1 MKQKGLYKAALYC
14 RLSQDDGLVGDS
26 SSIQTQKM
34 MLEKYANDNG
44 IIIVDYYI
52 DDGYSGTNFDR
63 PAFPRMIADIDDEKV
78 NMVITKDLSRLGRD
92 YVRTGYYID
101 FYFKDKDIRYIA
113 INDNVDTLYE
123 NNDIAPFKNILNEM
137 YAKDTSRKVKTAKK
151 LLMQKGLYMA
161 AQPPYG
167 YKKDPNDKNHLVID
181 EEAAKVVKLIFDL
194 VLSNMGISTI
204 AKELNKRCVPIP
216 SVYKASK
223 GYQCYQTLLDSR
235 KLKYNDDDVEKWSTA
250 TVGNILRNQMYV
262 GDMVGNKREIKN
274 YRTGKQIIHTK
285 DEYIVIPN
293 THEPIIS
300 REDFE
305 KVQKQ
310 VSNKHRPSKTN
321 HENIFRGI
329 LKCANC
335 GRSMTMYHKVLA
347 NGKVVWRYRCMG
359 KTIRHG
365 IDTESNII
373 KYDDIYNVVF
383 KRLKELFNS
392 IKKDDDSFI
401 NDLISRYLPD
411 ETGLDKKIRE
421 AMNYSVNAGGKRVRP
436 MLMLEVYKLCGG
448 DDCQVVYP
456 FMAALECIHSYSLV
470 HDDLPA
476 MDNDDYRRGRLTT
489 HKVFGEDFGILAGDG
504 LLNLAYEIMAEAL
517 ISGEGDMTAKAKAME
532 VIARK
537 AGIKGMVGGQAVDV
551 ELTGKALSDEQ
562 LDFIFRLKTGALIEA
577 AFLAGAYL
585 AGCDE
590 KSADRLCR
598 AASLIGFAFQIRDDI
613 LDVTSSLQE
622 LGKPVFSDEKNNKT
636 TYVTL
641 YGMEKAEA
649 DVQSMS
655 DEALDIIKSVGKN
668 EFLEEIVLNLI
679 HRNK

>member
-1 MKQKGLYKAALYC
+1 M
-14 RLSQDDGLVGDS
+14 SD
-26 SSIQTQKM
+26 
-34 MLEKYANDNG
+34 
-44 IIIVDYYI
+44 
-52 DDGYSGTNFDR
+52 
-63 PAFPRMIADIDDEKV
+63 
-78 NMVITKDLSRLGRD
+78 
-92 YVRTGYYID
+92 
-101 FYFKDKDIRYIA
+101 
-113 INDNVDTLYE
+113 
-123 NNDIAPFKNILNEM
+123 FKN
-137 YAKDTSRKVKTAKK
+137 
-151 LLMQKGLYMA
+151 
-161 AQPPYG
+161 
-167 YKKDPNDKNHLVID
+167 
-181 EEAAKVVKLIFDL
+181 
-194 VLSNMGISTI
+194 
-204 AKELNKRCVPIP
+204 ELE
-216 SVYKASK
+216 
-223 GYQCYQTLLDSR
+223 QE
-235 KLKYNDDDVEKWSTA
+235 VE
-250 TVGNILRNQMYV
+250 
-262 GDMVGNKREIKN
+262 
-274 YRTGKQIIHTK
+274 
-285 DEYIVIPN
+285 
-293 THEPIIS
+293 
-300 REDFE
+300 
-305 KVQKQ
+305 
-310 VSNKHRPSKTN
+310 
-321 HENIFRGI
+321 
-329 LKCANC
+329 
-335 GRSMTMYHKVLA
+335 
-347 NGKVVWRYRCMG
+347 
-359 KTIRHG
+359 
-365 IDTESNII
+365 
-373 KYDDIYNVVF
+373 
-383 KRLKELFNS
+383 
-392 IKKDDDSFI
+392 FI

-622 LGKPVFSDEKNNKT
+622 LGKPE
-636 TYVTL
+636 
-641 YGMEKAEA
+641 
-649 DVQSMS
+649 
-655 DEALDIIKSVGKN
+655 
-668 EFLEEIVLNLI
+668 
-679 HRNK
+679 